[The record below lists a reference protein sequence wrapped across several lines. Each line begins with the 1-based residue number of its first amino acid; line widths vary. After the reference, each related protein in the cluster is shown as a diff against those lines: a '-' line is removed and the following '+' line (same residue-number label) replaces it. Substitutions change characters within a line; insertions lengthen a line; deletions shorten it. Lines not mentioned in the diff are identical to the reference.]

1 MKRMS
6 EFPRKKRGCLW
17 HVRAECVRL
26 AKESSIACTSFYM
39 HQRKIVDQP
48 FGLHERQG
56 ARKVV
61 GKRQLYPSWL
71 ILRDPQIGPAAQREI
86 WLGEI
91 LEKTEWPIDELICAP
106 NPIENVIVVVLLRVR
121 IQVDHIAINNG
132 FVLVDRDVC
141 QPAVDHA
148 NHGILTQNPDVGIR
162 REAVDSRVEA
172 VTPNAP
178 LGVGHIN
185 CGADPPASWVSDRGS
200 YWRSSGSTCASAT
213 TICSSASCPMSLG
226 A

>member
-1 MKRMS
+1 MRPS
-6 EFPRKKRGCLW
+6 R
-17 HVRAECVRL
+17 
-26 AKESSIACTSFYM
+26 
-39 HQRKIVDQP
+39 QRVVHR
-48 FGLHERQG
+48 LHELLYASAENRRSAVWAPRTPG
-56 ARKVV
+56 RSEVV

-106 NPIENVIVVVLLRVR
+106 NPIENVIVVALLRVR

-148 NHGILTQNPDVGIR
+148 NHGMSIP
-162 REAVDSRVEA
+162 
-172 VTPNAP
+172 
-178 LGVGHIN
+178 
-185 CGADPPASWVSDRGS
+185 GS
-200 YWRSSGSTCASAT
+200 
-213 TICSSASCPMSLG
+213 
-226 A
+226 